1 MTGDKTDEAGQR
13 QMTLEKKAKRYLT
26 ATAESGLLII
36 HSWPVTLSWVPRD
49 VVNDIYNVG
58 GTVTVG
64 TFDSLDDA
72 KQTAREQY
80 LTRPEDWQSSDLLPF
95 ESGAGVQTEIHTPEI
110 DGHHLVRHG
119 IRWK

>member
-1 MTGDKTDEAGQR
+1 MAGDGTDEAGQR
-13 QMTLEKKAKRYLT
+13 QTALGKERRYLT
-26 ATAESGLLII
+26 ATTASGLLII
-36 HSWPVTLSWVPRD
+36 HSSPVTLSWVPRD
-49 VVNDIYNVG
+49 VVNDVYNVG

-64 TFDSLDDA
+64 TFDSLDEA

-80 LTRPEDWQSSDLLPF
+80 STRPEDWQSSDLLPF
-95 ESGAGVQTEIHTPEI
+95 ESGAGMQTEIHTPEI